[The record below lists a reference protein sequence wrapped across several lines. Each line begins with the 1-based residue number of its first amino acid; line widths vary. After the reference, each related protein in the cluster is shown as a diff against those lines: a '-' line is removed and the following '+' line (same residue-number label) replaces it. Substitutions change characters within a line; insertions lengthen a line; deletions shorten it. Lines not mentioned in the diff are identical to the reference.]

1 MHEINLRSVD
11 LNLLTVFEAVY
22 QERSQIRSAERL
34 GMTQPAISHAM
45 SRLRHLIKDPLFLAK
60 GRSLIP
66 TPRADTL
73 YLRIH
78 ESLGLIRLELRNRLD
93 FIPEESIRTF
103 VISISHGGG
112 YLLGPILTRKIHQFA
127 PHARIVI
134 RLIDPEEEIP
144 RLLREHRVDIAYH
157 HRRLDD
163 SMLEHLP
170 VGGNEIALVVSE
182 DHPRIQSPPTREQL
196 MGERFIMVH
205 EPMIQ
210 SDHTELMEFIGS
222 LNVAI
227 EITSA
232 GQIPNYVESSD
243 LIGITVRS
251 LADAFKQRYRIRSYS
266 LPIPTD
272 AYPVYMIWH
281 RSKNDDP
288 AHQWLR
294 DISIDMLE
302 NLSESHR

>member
-1 MHEINLRSVD
+1 MHDINLRSVD

-22 QERSQIRSAERL
+22 EERSQIRSAERL

-45 SRLRHLIKDPLFLAK
+45 SRLRHLIKDPLFIAK
-60 GRSLIP
+60 GRTLIP

-78 ESLGLIRLELRNRLD
+78 ESLSLIRLELRNRLD
-93 FIPEESIRTF
+93 FAPEESIRTF

-112 YLLGPILTRKIHQFA
+112 YLLGPVLTQRISALA
-127 PHARIVI
+127 PQARVVI

-144 RLLREHRVDIAYH
+144 RLLREHRVDVAYH
-157 HRRLDD
+157 HRRLED

-182 DHPRIQSPPTREQL
+182 DHPRIQSAPTREQL
-196 MGERFIMVH
+196 IAERFVMVH

-227 EITSA
+227 EIPTA
-232 GQIPNYVESSD
+232 GQIPNYIESSD
-243 LIGITVRS
+243 LVGITVKS
-251 LADAFKQRYRIRSYS
+251 LADAFRERYRTRSFS

-281 RSKNDDP
+281 RSKTDDP

-294 DISIDMLE
+294 EISIDTLE
-302 NLSESHR
+302 NRH